1 MKLLIP
7 ANRERVVSPLPERE
21 RIKVR
26 VLVERAILFA
36 RGSKFCLRRS
46 SLVSSSPDDNR
57 SIGILNRA
65 PKNARWIR
73 TLTFDPLPF
82 RERRRLAERRNAAAS

>member
-1 MKLLIP
+1 MTLLIP
-7 ANRERVVSPLPERE
+7 GKRERVVSPLPERE

-36 RGSKFCLRRS
+36 RGSKFCLR
-46 SLVSSSPDDNR
+46 DFHKN
-57 SIGILNRA
+57 GILNRA
-65 PKNARWIR
+65 PKKARCIR

-82 RERRRLAERRNAAAS
+82 RERGRLAERGDAAAS